1 MGLKSS
7 QNSSLA
13 SVSVGVVADLC
24 HALGSD
30 LLPICDE
37 IMSNLIEVLGNAQ
50 TPQKV
55 KSEVLSVFGDIAL
68 AIGEEVKKYLH
79 VMLSTLTQASSVQ
92 VDRSN
97 FDMVDYCNDLWEATL
112 QAYTGIIQAL
122 KGDGE
127 HQQVANM
134 ALLEEHIMFINQFIT
149 RVADCHADIPD
160 SVMAAAAGLIG
171 DLVSLFGVLMLP
183 VVDQPS
189 VQAML
194 ARGKRARQNNTKTMS
209 SWALR
214 EIKKVRSVQ
223 ATAAQG
229 LLGAGVGQPFGG
241 MQQQATAESW

>member
-24 HALGSD
+24 HALGAD

-37 IMSNLIEVLGNAQ
+37 IMTNLIEVLGNAQ

-68 AIGEEVKKYLH
+68 AIGDQVKKYLDL
-79 VMLSTLTQASSVQ
+79 MLSTLTQASSVQ

-97 FDMVDYCNDLWEATL
+97 FEMVDYCNDLWEATL

-127 HQQVANM
+127 HQQRGNM
-134 ALLEEHIMFINQFIT
+134 ELLSEHVIFINQFIV
-149 RVADCHADIPD
+149 RVAECHADVPD
-160 SVMAAAAGLIG
+160 SVLAAAAGLIG
-171 DLVSLFGVLMLP
+171 DLVSHFGASMLP
-183 VVDQPS
+183 VADYPS
-189 VQAML
+189 VQALL
-194 ARGKRARQNNTKTMS
+194 ARGKRSRQNNTKTMVT
-209 SWALR
+209 WALR
-214 EIKKVRSVQ
+214 EIKKARS
-223 ATAAQG
+223 QG
-229 LLGAGVGQPFGG
+229 LTGNNVAAMGQSFGG
-241 MQQQATAESW
+241 MQQQPATAESW